1 MITYCLR
8 SILLRYY
15 FEEEEEQTEDCV
27 AFILLTVVR
36 KMGAVL
42 RSDNFVEGA
51 KIVLRATRSSGLL
64 CCRFRTAFDVRPA
77 VATSTGLYH
86 AASTL
91 FVQRV
96 DARWSFPESILDTRH
111 VIRIVD
117 VSSARL
123 C

>member
-1 MITYCLR
+1 MLKIKEDK
-8 SILLRYY
+8 S
-15 FEEEEEQTEDCV
+15 EDCV

-77 VATSTGLYH
+77 VATSSGFQH

-96 DARWSFPESILDTRH
+96 GARWSFSESILDTRH
-111 VIRIVD
+111 VMRI
-117 VSSARL
+117 